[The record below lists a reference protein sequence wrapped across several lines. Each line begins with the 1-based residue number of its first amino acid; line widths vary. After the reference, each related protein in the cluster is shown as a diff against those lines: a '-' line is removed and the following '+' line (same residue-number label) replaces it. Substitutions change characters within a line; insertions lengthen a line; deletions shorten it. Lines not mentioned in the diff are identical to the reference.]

1 MEKNDKTLYT
11 LLIYTENMV
20 GMLSQVTAVFT
31 RRQVNIESINASAS
45 SIEGVHKY
53 TITTWCDE
61 EQVKT
66 ITKQIEKKVDVIKA
80 DYYTDE
86 QLFIREEG
94 LFKLS
99 TPVML
104 EKPEISQ
111 IIRRAGAQIIEVNPT
126 FCAAMMNGVTKDIL
140 ALYASLQEKGCVLQY
155 SRSGRIA
162 VTRNPVEE
170 VNAFISTQE
179 NRRREK

>member
-1 MEKNDKTLYT
+1 MDNDKKLYT

-53 TITTWCDE
+53 TITTWSDE

-80 DYYTDE
+80 DYYTDD
-86 QLFIREEG
+86 QIFIREDA

-99 TPVML
+99 TPVVM
-104 EKPEISQ
+104 ENPEISK
-111 IIRRAGAQIIEVNPT
+111 IIRRADAQIIKVNPT
-126 FCAAMMNGVTKDIL
+126 FCTAMLSGVTKDII
-140 ALYASLQEKGCVLQY
+140 ALYTNLQERNCVLQY
-155 SRSGRIA
+155 TRSGRIA
-162 VTRNPVEE
+162 ITRNPVEE
-170 VNAFISTQE
+170 VNDLISMRE
-179 NRRREK
+179 NNMKNQ

>member
-1 MEKNDKTLYT
+1 MDNDKKLYT

-53 TITTWCDE
+53 TITTWSDE

-80 DYYTDE
+80 DYYTDD
-86 QLFIREEG
+86 QIFIREDA

-99 TPVML
+99 TPVVM
-104 EKPEISQ
+104 ENPEISK
-111 IIRRAGAQIIEVNPT
+111 IIRRADAQIIEVNPT
-126 FCAAMMNGVTKDIL
+126 FCTTMLSGVTKDII
-140 ALYASLQEKGCVLQY
+140 ALYTNLQERNCVLQY
-155 SRSGRIA
+155 TRSGRIA
-162 VTRNPVEE
+162 ITRNPVEE
-170 VNAFISTQE
+170 VNDLISMRE
-179 NRRREK
+179 NNMKNQ

>member
-1 MEKNDKTLYT
+1 MDNDKKLYT

-53 TITTWCDE
+53 TITTWSDE

-80 DYYTDE
+80 DYYTDD
-86 QLFIREEG
+86 QIFIREDA

-99 TPVML
+99 
-104 EKPEISQ
+104 
-111 IIRRAGAQIIEVNPT
+111 
-126 FCAAMMNGVTKDIL
+126 
-140 ALYASLQEKGCVLQY
+140 SL
-155 SRSGRIA
+155 S
-162 VTRNPVEE
+162 
-170 VNAFISTQE
+170 
-179 NRRREK
+179 